1 VPVPVALVVG
11 VGVSIVVTAWLGVRA
26 CGSSDAAMAGV
37 GAGPD
42 TDAFW
47 KKIAPKIA
55 AHTTIASADA
65 IAARRIVRPPNL
77 GMPQAP
83 GRY

>member
-1 VPVPVALVVG
+1 
-11 VGVSIVVTAWLGVRA
+11 
-26 CGSSDAAMAGV
+26 MAGV

-42 TDAFW
+42 TEAFW

-65 IAARRIVRPPNL
+65 IAARRMSDL
-77 GMPQAP
+77 QT
-83 GRY
+83 